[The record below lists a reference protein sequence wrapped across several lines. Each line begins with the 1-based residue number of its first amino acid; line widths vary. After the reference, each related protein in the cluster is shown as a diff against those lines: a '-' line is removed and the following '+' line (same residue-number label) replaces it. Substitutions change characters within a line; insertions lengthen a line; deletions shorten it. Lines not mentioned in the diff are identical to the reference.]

1 MKPNTEIRTDDYRVW
16 TEDNVI
22 RFDGTMRL
30 AGTDAYSP
38 IMMLLTEILAARPER
53 IVLDLT
59 DLEFLN
65 SSGINLLAKFTIEV
79 RKHPSVALIVRGSS
93 KVPWQNK
100 SLPNL
105 KKLHPAVSLQI
116 D

>member
-1 MKPNTEIRTDDYRVW
+1 MEIKTDEYRVW
-16 TEDNVI
+16 TEGTDVH
-22 RFDGTMRL
+22 FDGTMRL
-30 AGTDAYSP
+30 SGTDAYAP
-38 IMMLLTEILAARPER
+38 IMALMTDILATKPAS
-53 IVLDLT
+53 ITLDLT

-79 RKHPSVALIVRGSS
+79 RKHPDVQLVVKGSS
-93 KVPWQNK
+93 EIPWQTK

-105 KKLHPAVSLQI
+105 KKLHPAVSLQV

>member
-16 TEDNVI
+16 TEDNMI

-30 AGTDAYSP
+30 SGTEAYTP
-38 IMMLLTEILAARPER
+38 IMTLMTAILEAQPET
-53 IVLDLT
+53 IILDLT

-79 RKHPSVALIVRGSS
+79 RKHQSVALVVRGSS

-105 KKLHPAVSLQI
+105 KKLHPAISLQV

>member
-1 MKPNTEIRTDDYRVW
+1 MEIKTDDYRVW
-16 TEDNVI
+16 TEGNDVH
-22 RFDGTMRL
+22 FDGTMRL
-30 AGTDAYSP
+30 SGTDAYAP
-38 IMMLLTEILAARPER
+38 IMALMTDILATKPAS
-53 IVLDLT
+53 ITLDLT

-79 RKHPSVALIVRGSS
+79 RKQPEVQLVVKGSS
-93 KVPWQNK
+93 EIPWQTK

-105 KKLHPAVSLQI
+105 KKLHPAVSLQV

>member
-1 MKPNTEIRTDDYRVW
+1 MTQNIEIKSDEYRVW
-16 TEDNVI
+16 AEATVI
-22 RFDGTMRL
+22 HFDGTMRL
-30 AGTDAYSP
+30 SGTDAYAP
-38 IMMLLTEILAARPER
+38 IMTLMTDVLAAAPET
-53 IVLDLT
+53 ITLDLT

-79 RKHPSVALIVRGSS
+79 RKHPNVTLVVRGSS
-93 KVPWQNK
+93 DIPWQNK